1 MIKIKITDVAK
12 RAGVSK
18 STVSQFLNGRF
29 EYMSKETKKRVK
41 AAVDDLN
48 YIPNPIARSLKTDK
62 TQMIGVIVRDITGY
76 DTSRFIRG
84 IHDYCKTS
92 EYNALIYN
100 TDFDS
105 DIEAKSLHALSQLRV
120 EGMLIASSGKNTSLI
135 TDFIDSGMPIVQF
148 QIEHD
153 GNEKNIVV
161 CDYRQAAFEATEY
174 LINQGHKK
182 ICFITQDFKNIKSRR
197 ERYLG
202 YVEAHEK
209 HNLPVYE
216 ELIQYWDREKGFE
229 QPIRKILDADIS
241 PTVLFTQ
248 QLAIATE
255 LLTILDKE
263 NISIPDDVSLLAFEE
278 VPNTEFFKV
287 PISVVKQESHKLGY
301 EAAKLLLSNIK
312 TKNKDANRIT
322 IPCTLIKRHS
332 CKKI

>member
-1 MIKIKITDVAK
+1 VIKIKITDVAQ

-18 STVSQFLNGRF
+18 STVSQYLNGRF

-62 TQMIGVIVRDITGY
+62 TKMIGVIVRDITGY

-84 IHDYCKTS
+84 IHDYCKNS

-100 TDFDS
+100 TDFDPE
-105 DIEAKSLHALSQLRV
+105 IEAKSLHALNQLRV
-120 EGMLIASSGKNTSLI
+120 EGMLIASSGKNTSII
-135 TDFIDSGMPIVQF
+135 TGFIEAGMQIVQF

-153 GNEKNIVV
+153 GNEKNIVI

-174 LINQGHKK
+174 LIKLGHKR
-182 ICFITQDFKNIKSRR
+182 IGFVTQDFQDIKSRR

-209 HNLPVYE
+209 YNVPLDKQ
-216 ELIQYWDREKGFE
+216 LTKYWDREAGFE
-229 QPIRKILDADIS
+229 DSFMDILDPS
-241 PTVLFTQ
+241 VLPTAFFTQ
-248 QLAIATE
+248 QLDISTE
-255 LLTILDKE
+255 LLTIFKDK

-278 VPNTEFFKV
+278 IPNAEFFQV

-301 EAAKLLLSNIK
+301 EAAKLLISNIK
-312 TKNKDANRIT
+312 TKSKAGNRIT
-322 IPCTLIKRHS
+322 IPCTLATRDSCIKV
-332 CKKI
+332 